1 MEWVQA
7 NLEKARG
14 PVQVAQ
20 FVGVLS
26 QYAKVV
32 GLISSQG
39 TYKNQPTNASIRGTT
54 NQCFFSL
61 SLYLK
66 FNLKKKKART
76 INQFLKKQSL
86 VTPESMQKFK
96 LR

>member
-20 FVGVLS
+20 LVGVLS

-39 TYKNQPTNASIRGTT
+39 TYKNQSVMH
-54 NQCFFSL
+54 
-61 SLYLK
+61 K
-66 FNLKKKKART
+66 
-76 INQFLKKQSL
+76 
-86 VTPESMQKFK
+86 
-96 LR
+96 